1 MLQTVYLQ
9 PYLLHKIMEKQ
20 LEKYFDAL
28 WPLCRSIT
36 GKGLRDSFK
45 ILQEVIPFE
54 LTEVPTGTSVLDW
67 KIPKE
72 WNIND
77 AYIITPQG
85 DKIAWFKQNNLHLI
99 NYSIPVNKK
108 MTLEELKPHLHTL
121 PSKPD
126 AIPYL
131 TTYYKETWGFC
142 LTQKQYEQLPQEGT
156 YHVVIESALT
166 NGALT
171 YGQCI
176 LKGSSDEEIL
186 FSSYLCHPSM
196 ANNELSGPLALA
208 FLYQELSKTEQRYY
222 TYRFVLAPE
231 TIGIV
236 AFLAQHGQAVKS
248 KIKAGYV
255 LTCCGDA
262 GKITYQLSKR
272 TDTIADS
279 MMQHFLQTKY
289 VNSTV
294 RDFRVGGSDER
305 QFCSPG
311 YNFPMGTIMRTPY
324 KIYPEYHTSL
334 DNKSV
339 MDFSALKE
347 IITLLVDV
355 CRGMEMNFS
364 IEPGQ
369 LYGEPMLGKR
379 NLYPDKGGAGIMS
392 EDLMFLLSIITMSEI
407 QHTPLEIAQRLNA
420 NVLDL
425 NTALQIA
432 LREGLVKRQ

>member
-1 MLQTVYLQ
+1 
-9 PYLLHKIMEKQ
+9 MEKQ

-28 WPLCRSIT
+28 WPICRSIT
-36 GKGLRDSFK
+36 GNGLRESFK
-45 ILQEVIPFE
+45 ILQEIIPFE
-54 LTEVPTGTSVLDW
+54 LIEVPTGTQVLDW

-72 WNIND
+72 WNIKD
-77 AYIITPQG
+77 AYMITPEG
-85 DKIAWFKQNNLHLI
+85 KKICDFKVNNLHLI
-99 NYSIPVNKK
+99 NYSMPVNKS
-108 MTLEELKPHLHTL
+108 LSWEELLPFLHTL
-121 PSKPD
+121 PAKPD

-142 LTQKQYEQLPQEGT
+142 LTHKEFEQLPHAGT
-156 YHVVIESALT
+156 YQIVIDSTLED
-166 NGALT
+166 GALT

-176 LKGSSDEEIL
+176 LKGNSEEEIL

-208 FLYQELSKTEQRYY
+208 FLYQELSKIEHRKY

-231 TIGIV
+231 TIGII
-236 AFLAQHGQAVKS
+236 AFLAAYGQKLKS
-248 KIKAGYV
+248 TIKAGYV
-255 LTCCGDA
+255 LTCCGDS

-272 TDTIADS
+272 ADTIADG

-289 VNSTV
+289 IHSNV

-305 QFCSPG
+305 QYCSPG
-311 YNFPMGTIMRTPY
+311 FNFPVGTIMRTPY

-339 MDFSALKE
+339 MDFKALKE
-347 IITLLVDV
+347 IINLLVDV
-355 CRGMEMNFS
+355 SKGMEMNMA
-364 IEPGQ
+364 IEPGH

-392 EDLMFLLSIITMSEI
+392 EDLMFLLSMITMSEM
-407 QHTPLEIAQRLNA
+407 QHSPLEIANRLEA
-420 NVLDL
+420 NILDL
-425 NTALQIA
+425 DKALQIA
-432 LREGLVKRQ
+432 LREGLVKQMK

>member
-1 MLQTVYLQ
+1 M
-9 PYLLHKIMEKQ
+9 MEKQ
-20 LEKYFDAL
+20 LEQYFDAL
-28 WPLCRSIT
+28 WPICRSIS
-36 GKGLRDSFK
+36 GNGLRHSFR
-45 ILQEVIPFE
+45 ILQEIIPFE
-54 LTEVPTGTSVLDW
+54 LIEVPTGTVVLDW

-77 AYIITPQG
+77 AYIITPDG
-85 DKIAWFKQNNLHLI
+85 KKIAEFKINNLHVI
-99 NYSIPVNKK
+99 NYSIPVNKT
-108 MTLEELKPHLHTL
+108 MSWEELKPHLHTL
-121 PSKPD
+121 PNKPD

-142 LTQKQYEQLPQEGT
+142 LTHHEYLQLPQEGN
-156 YHVVIESALT
+156 YQVVIESTLAD
-166 NGALT
+166 GAIT
-171 YGQCI
+171 YGQYI
-176 LKGSSDEEIL
+176 LKGSSEEEIL

-208 FLYQELSKTEQRYY
+208 FLYQELSKIENRHY

-236 AFLAQHGQAVKS
+236 AFLAHHGDKIKS

-272 TDTIADS
+272 TDTLADN
-279 MMQHFLQTKY
+279 MMQHFLKTKY
-289 VNSTV
+289 TNATV

-305 QFCSPG
+305 QYCSPG
-311 YNFPMGTIMRTPY
+311 YNFPVGTIMRTPY

-334 DNKSV
+334 DNKSII
-339 MDFSALKE
+339 DFSALKE
-347 IITLLVDV
+347 IVMLLVDV
-355 CRGMEMNFS
+355 CKGMEMNGP
-364 IEPGQ
+364 IEPGH

-392 EDLMFLLSIITMSEI
+392 EDLMFLLSMITMSEI
-407 QHTPLEIAQRLNA
+407 QHTPLEIANRLEA
-420 NVLDL
+420 NILDL
-425 NTALQIA
+425 EKALQIA
-432 LREGLVKRQ
+432 LREGLVKKMQQ

>member
-1 MLQTVYLQ
+1 M
-9 PYLLHKIMEKQ
+9 MEKQ
-20 LEKYFDAL
+20 LEQYFDAL
-28 WPLCRSIT
+28 WPICRSIS
-36 GKGLRDSFK
+36 GNGLRHSFR
-45 ILQEVIPFE
+45 ILQEIIPFE
-54 LTEVPTGTSVLDW
+54 LIEVPTGTVVLDW

-77 AYIITPQG
+77 AYIITPDG
-85 DKIAWFKQNNLHLI
+85 KKIAEFKINNLHVI
-99 NYSIPVNKK
+99 NYSIPVNKT
-108 MTLEELKPHLHTL
+108 MSWEELKPHLHTL
-121 PSKPD
+121 PNKPD

-142 LTQKQYEQLPQEGT
+142 LTHHEYLQLPQEGN
-156 YHVVIESALT
+156 YQVVIESTLAD
-166 NGALT
+166 GAIT
-171 YGQCI
+171 YGQYI
-176 LKGSSDEEIL
+176 LKGSSEEEIL

-208 FLYQELSKTEQRYY
+208 FLYQELSKIENRHY

-236 AFLAQHGQAVKS
+236 AFLAHHGDKIKS

-272 TDTIADS
+272 TDTLADN
-279 MMQHFLQTKY
+279 MMQHFLKTKY
-289 VNSTV
+289 TNATV

-305 QFCSPG
+305 QYCSPG
-311 YNFPMGTIMRTPY
+311 YNFPVGTIMRTPY

-334 DNKSV
+334 DNKSII
-339 MDFSALKE
+339 DFSALKE
-347 IITLLVDV
+347 IVMLLVDV
-355 CRGMEMNFS
+355 CKGMEMNWP
-364 IEPGQ
+364 IEPGH

-392 EDLMFLLSIITMSEI
+392 EDLMFLLSMITMSEI
-407 QHTPLEIAQRLNA
+407 QHTPLEIANRLEA
-420 NVLDL
+420 NILDL
-425 NTALQIA
+425 EKALQIA
-432 LREGLVKRQ
+432 LREGLVKKMQQ

>member
-1 MLQTVYLQ
+1 
-9 PYLLHKIMEKQ
+9 MEKQ

-28 WPLCRSIT
+28 WPICRSIT
-36 GKGLRDSFK
+36 GNGLRESFK
-45 ILQEVIPFE
+45 ILQEIIPFE
-54 LTEVPTGTSVLDW
+54 LIEVPTGTQVLDW

-72 WNIND
+72 WNIKD
-77 AYIITPQG
+77 AYMITPEG
-85 DKIAWFKQNNLHLI
+85 KKICDFKVNNLHLI
-99 NYSIPVNKK
+99 NYSMPVNKSISW
-108 MTLEELKPHLHTL
+108 EELLPFLHTL
-121 PSKPD
+121 PAKPD

-142 LTQKQYEQLPQEGT
+142 LTHKEFEQLPHAGT
-156 YHVVIESALT
+156 YQIVIDSTLED
-166 NGALT
+166 GALT

-176 LKGSSDEEIL
+176 LKGNSEEEIL

-208 FLYQELSKTEQRYY
+208 FLYQELSKIEHRKY

-231 TIGIV
+231 TIGII
-236 AFLAQHGQAVKS
+236 AFLAAYGQKLKS
-248 KIKAGYV
+248 TIKAGYV
-255 LTCCGDA
+255 LTCCGDS

-272 TDTIADS
+272 ADTIADG

-289 VNSTV
+289 IHSNV

-305 QFCSPG
+305 QYCSPG
-311 YNFPMGTIMRTPY
+311 FNFPVGTIMRTPY

-339 MDFSALKE
+339 MDFKALKE
-347 IITLLVDV
+347 IIDLLVDV
-355 CRGMEMNFS
+355 SKGMEMNMA
-364 IEPGQ
+364 IEPGH

-392 EDLMFLLSIITMSEI
+392 EDLMFLLSMITMSEM
-407 QHTPLEIAQRLNA
+407 QHSPLEIANRLEA
-420 NVLDL
+420 NILDL
-425 NTALQIA
+425 EKALQIA
-432 LREGLVKRQ
+432 LREGLVKQMK

>member
-1 MLQTVYLQ
+1 M
-9 PYLLHKIMEKQ
+9 MEKQ
-20 LEKYFDAL
+20 LEQYFDAL
-28 WPLCRSIT
+28 WPICRSIS
-36 GKGLRDSFK
+36 GNGLRHSFK
-45 ILQEVIPFE
+45 ILQEIIPFE
-54 LTEVPTGTSVLDW
+54 LIEVPTGTVVLDW

-77 AYIITPQG
+77 AYIITPNG
-85 DKIAWFKQNNLHLI
+85 KKIAEFKINNLHLI
-99 NYSIPVNKK
+99 NYSIPVNKT
-108 MTLEELKPHLHTL
+108 MSWEELKPHLHTL
-121 PSKPD
+121 PNKPD

-142 LTQKQYEQLPQEGT
+142 LTHHEYLQLPQEGN
-156 YHVVIESALT
+156 YQVVIESTLAD
-166 NGALT
+166 GAIT
-171 YGQCI
+171 YGQYI
-176 LKGSSDEEIL
+176 LKGSSEEEIL

-208 FLYQELSKTEQRYY
+208 FLYQELSKIENRYY

-236 AFLAQHGQAVKS
+236 AFLAQQGDKIKS

-272 TDTIADS
+272 TDTLADN
-279 MMQHFLQTKY
+279 MMQHFLKTKY
-289 VNSTV
+289 TNATV

-305 QFCSPG
+305 QYCSPG
-311 YNFPMGTIMRTPY
+311 YNFPVGTIMRTPY

-334 DNKSV
+334 DNKSII
-339 MDFSALKE
+339 DFSALKE
-347 IITLLVDV
+347 IVMLLVDV
-355 CRGMEMNFS
+355 CKGMEMNWP
-364 IEPGQ
+364 IEPGH

-392 EDLMFLLSIITMSEI
+392 EDLMFLLSMITMSEI
-407 QHTPLEIAQRLNA
+407 QHSPLEIANRLEA
-420 NVLDL
+420 NILDL
-425 NTALQIA
+425 EKALQIA
-432 LREGLVKRQ
+432 LREGLVKKMQ

>member
-1 MLQTVYLQ
+1 M
-9 PYLLHKIMEKQ
+9 MEKQ
-20 LEKYFDAL
+20 LEQYFDAL
-28 WPLCRSIT
+28 WPICRSIS
-36 GKGLRDSFK
+36 GNGLRHSFK
-45 ILQEVIPFE
+45 ILQEIIPFE
-54 LTEVPTGTSVLDW
+54 LIEVPTGTVVLDW

-77 AYIITPQG
+77 AYIITPNG
-85 DKIAWFKQNNLHLI
+85 KKIAEFKINNLHLI
-99 NYSIPVNKK
+99 NYSIPVNKT
-108 MTLEELKPHLHTL
+108 MSWEELKPHLHTL
-121 PSKPD
+121 PNKPD

-142 LTQKQYEQLPQEGT
+142 LTHHEYLQLPQEGN
-156 YHVVIESALT
+156 YQVVIESTLAD
-166 NGALT
+166 GAIT
-171 YGQCI
+171 YGQYI
-176 LKGSSDEEIL
+176 LKGSSEEEIL

-208 FLYQELSKTEQRYY
+208 FLYQELSKIENRYY

-236 AFLAQHGQAVKS
+236 AFLAQHGDKIKS

-272 TDTIADS
+272 TDTLADN
-279 MMQHFLQTKY
+279 MMQHFLKTKY
-289 VNSTV
+289 TNATV

-305 QFCSPG
+305 QYCSPG
-311 YNFPMGTIMRTPY
+311 YNFPVGTIMRTPY

-334 DNKSV
+334 DNKSII
-339 MDFSALKE
+339 DFSALKE
-347 IITLLVDV
+347 IVMLLVDV
-355 CRGMEMNFS
+355 CKGMEMNWP
-364 IEPGQ
+364 IEPGH

-392 EDLMFLLSIITMSEI
+392 EDLMFLLSMITMSEI
-407 QHTPLEIAQRLNA
+407 QHTPLEIANRLEA
-420 NVLDL
+420 NILDL
-425 NTALQIA
+425 EKALQIA
-432 LREGLVKRQ
+432 LREGLVKKMQ

>member
-1 MLQTVYLQ
+1 
-9 PYLLHKIMEKQ
+9 MEKQ
-20 LEKYFDAL
+20 LEQYFDAL
-28 WPLCRSIT
+28 WPICRSIS
-36 GKGLRDSFK
+36 GNGLRHSFK
-45 ILQEVIPFE
+45 ILQEIIPFE
-54 LTEVPTGTSVLDW
+54 LIEVPTGTVVLDW

-77 AYIITPQG
+77 AYIITPNG
-85 DKIAWFKQNNLHLI
+85 KKIAEFKINNLHLI
-99 NYSIPVNKK
+99 NYSIPVNKT
-108 MTLEELKPHLHTL
+108 MSWEELKPHLHTL
-121 PSKPD
+121 PNKPD

-142 LTQKQYEQLPQEGT
+142 LTHHEYLQLPQEGN
-156 YHVVIESALT
+156 YQVVIESTLAD
-166 NGALT
+166 GAIT
-171 YGQCI
+171 YGQYI
-176 LKGSSDEEIL
+176 LKGSSEEEIL

-208 FLYQELSKTEQRYY
+208 FLYQELSKIENRYY

-236 AFLAQHGQAVKS
+236 AFLAQQGDKIKS

-272 TDTIADS
+272 TDTLADN
-279 MMQHFLQTKY
+279 MMQHFLKTKY
-289 VNSTV
+289 TNATV

-305 QFCSPG
+305 QYCSPG
-311 YNFPMGTIMRTPY
+311 YNFPVGTIMRTPY

-334 DNKSV
+334 DNKSII
-339 MDFSALKE
+339 DFSALKE
-347 IITLLVDV
+347 IVMLLVDV
-355 CRGMEMNFS
+355 CKGMEMNWP
-364 IEPGQ
+364 IEPGH

-392 EDLMFLLSIITMSEI
+392 EDLMFLLSMITMSEI
-407 QHTPLEIAQRLNA
+407 QHTPLEIANRLEA
-420 NVLDL
+420 NILDL
-425 NTALQIA
+425 EKALQIA
-432 LREGLVKRQ
+432 LREGLVKKMQ